1 MKEQKS
7 TKKIIY
13 LIIAIIIII
22 GAIVCKAKGFNI
34 ELIYSNRQQISISNS
49 TELDTNKIE
58 EISKSILAGRKVK
71 VQELERFGNAV
82 QIISESISDEEK
94 QNLINKINEECG
106 TDISNDDTKIVTV
119 SNTRIRDILKP
130 YILPSIITFVAV
142 LLYFLI
148 MYHKIGVRKVLL
160 KGIFTPIIT
169 ELVYYS
175 LIAIT
180 RVEFGRITNAI
191 AIGIYILAIGALTI
205 NFQKEKEKL
214 PKNDDKK
221 END

>member
-94 QNLINKINEECG
+94 QNLINKIRLYKICCP
-106 TDISNDDTKIVTV
+106 IYYTKY
-119 SNTRIRDILKP
+119 L
-130 YILPSIITFVAV
+130 LLLIT
-142 LLYFLI
+142 
-148 MYHKIGVRKVLL
+148 
-160 KGIFTPIIT
+160 IFTNSREFFNIGIT
-169 ELVYYS
+169 PVFVFPMEIYVLSFFENSKWNISIV
-175 LIAIT
+175 INMDN
-180 RVEFGRITNAI
+180 ITNF
-191 AIGIYILAIGALTI
+191 
-205 NFQKEKEKL
+205 N
-214 PKNDDKK
+214 
-221 END
+221 

>member
-34 ELIYSNRQQISISNS
+34 ELIYS
-49 TELDTNKIE
+49 
-58 EISKSILAGRKVK
+58 
-71 VQELERFGNAV
+71 RFGNAV

-148 MYHKIGVRKVLL
+148 MYHKIGVSKVLL

-214 PKNDDKK
+214 PKNDDQK

>member
-34 ELIYSNRQQISISNS
+34 ELMYSNRQQISISNS

-58 EISKSILAGRKVK
+58 EISKSILVGRKVK

-106 TDISNDDTKIVTV
+106 TDISMMI
-119 SNTRIRDILKP
+119 
-130 YILPSIITFVAV
+130 
-142 LLYFLI
+142 
-148 MYHKIGVRKVLL
+148 
-160 KGIFTPIIT
+160 
-169 ELVYYS
+169 
-175 LIAIT
+175 
-180 RVEFGRITNAI
+180 
-191 AIGIYILAIGALTI
+191 
-205 NFQKEKEKL
+205 QK
-214 PKNDDKK
+214 
-221 END
+221 